1 MTELSDVTQF
11 DGGEDAELSAII
23 IDALVTVTDHLLG
36 EKSSRES
43 NL

>member
-1 MTELSDVTQF
+1 LPGGDVRQF
-11 DGGEDAELSAII
+11 DGGEDAEQSATI
-23 IDALVTVTDHLLG
+23 IDAIVTATDQILG

>member
-1 MTELSDVTQF
+1 LPGGDVRQF
-11 DGGEDAELSAII
+11 DGGEDAEQSATI
-23 IDALVTVTDHLLG
+23 IDAFVAVTDHLLG

>member
-11 DGGEDAELSAII
+11 DGGEDAEQSATIV
-23 IDALVTVTDHLLG
+23 DELATVTDHLLG